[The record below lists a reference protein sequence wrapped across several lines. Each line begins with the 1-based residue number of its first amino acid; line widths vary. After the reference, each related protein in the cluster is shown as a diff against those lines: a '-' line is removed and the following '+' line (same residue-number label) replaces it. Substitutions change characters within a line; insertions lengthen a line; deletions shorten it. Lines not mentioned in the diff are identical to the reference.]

1 MDKYV
6 LFFPSVVYLQKVFK
20 NLKDSLKKCLDK
32 RGALSRSGAAASTL
46 PMCKYFEVMR
56 FLHEKT
62 SNLETHS
69 NVELE
74 VQAASNNSFDLSS
87 SWQSQDPI
95 QSPSSCSSISDDVKC
110 SKRKRATTKEEN
122 DPFLDQVK
130 SMDENMISHLGK
142 MKGKEENHE
151 KDEAELFCTSLLP
164 VLRDMDKKQLRL
176 AKLKIQQL
184 LYDLQY
190 ADS

>member
-1 MDKYV
+1 M
-6 LFFPSVVYLQKVFK
+6 
-20 NLKDSLKKCLDK
+20 
-32 RGALSRSGAAASTL
+32 
-46 PMCKYFEVMR
+46 
-56 FLHEKT
+56 
-62 SNLETHS
+62 
-69 NVELE
+69 
-74 VQAASNNSFDLSS
+74 
-87 SWQSQDPI
+87 QSQDPI

-110 SKRKRATTKEEN
+110 AKRKRATTKEEN

-130 SMDENMISHLGK
+130 SMDENMINYLGK

-190 ADS
+190 ADN